1 MSIPLLDYNPS
12 SQNQRVTG
20 YEVGGDEQPRIYT
33 TDNLSET
40 RNLPADE
47 IDRLITAAYRQVFHE
62 QQMLQSNRQTLL
74 ESQLKSRHITVQDF
88 IRGLATSDA
97 FRRLNYEVNNNY
109 RFVELCVQRLLGRR
123 VYGDREKLSWSIV
136 LATKGLNGFIDD
148 LLNSEEYLTT
158 FGVNTVPYQR
168 RRSLPQ
174 QAQGELPFERMARYG
189 TDYRNN
195 LPRSSRKAAA
205 GHADG
210 LFRQFEPFDLQTF
223 VHRAN
228 WSVVA
233 GVLLVFL
240 LMIVI
245 SLAVS
250 ASAVSPA
257 G

>member
-1 MSIPLLDYNPS
+1 MPIPLLDYNPS
-12 SQNQRVTG
+12 SQNQRVTSF
-20 YEVGGDEQPRIYT
+20 EVASDEQPRIYT
-33 TDNLSET
+33 TENLSDT
-40 RNLPADE
+40 RSLPADE
-47 IDRLITAAYRQVFHE
+47 IDQLITAAYRQVFHE
-62 QQMLQSNRQTLL
+62 QQMLQSNRQTFL

-88 IRGLATSDA
+88 IHGLATSDA

-136 LATKGLNGFIDD
+136 LATKGLNGFIND
-148 LLNSEEYLTT
+148 LLHSEEYLTT

-195 LPRSSRKAAA
+195 LPLPSNNTA
-205 GHADG
+205 GRADG
-210 LFRQFEPFDLQTF
+210 LFKQFETFDFQTF
-223 VHRAN
+223 VQRAN
-228 WSVVA
+228 WSVVS
-233 GVLLVFL
+233 GVLFVFL
-240 LMIVI
+240 LMVVI
-245 SLAVS
+245 SLAIS
-250 ASAVSPA
+250 ASAVSPV